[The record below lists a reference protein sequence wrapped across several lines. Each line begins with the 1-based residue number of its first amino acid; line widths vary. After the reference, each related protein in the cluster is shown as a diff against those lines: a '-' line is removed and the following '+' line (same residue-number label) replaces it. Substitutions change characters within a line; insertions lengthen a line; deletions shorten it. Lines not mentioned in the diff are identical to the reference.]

1 MNKAKA
7 DVKRKNCRQKDWL
20 NELIGIDKETPEAV
34 SHSFDALEKYPYCR
48 IPLGTFDKGAISEEE
63 RTQGYEFIW
72 CKGFSKEY
80 ITSMNED
87 FNLDV
92 LCSGL

>member
-1 MNKAKA
+1 M
-7 DVKRKNCRQKDWL
+7 KDLEVLLRNLIPRTESERWL
-20 NELIGIDKETPEAV
+20 T
-34 SHSFDALEKYPYCR
+34 R
-48 IPLGTFDKGAISEEE
+48 DKGAISEEE

-80 ITSMNED
+80 ITCMKED
-87 FNLDV
+87 FNLDI

>member
-48 IPLGTFDKGAISEEE
+48 IPLGTFDKGAISKEE

-80 ITSMNED
+80 ITSMKED